1 MAATNPQTLFTEGK
15 CYECNGPLTPAM
27 IMRLALEA
35 RILTTLVP
43 GADTSASALLAY
55 ASCYS
60 CYGASLGELME
71 LALLDQI
78 SQAL

>member
-1 MAATNPQTLFTEGK
+1 
-15 CYECNGPLTPAM
+15 M
-27 IMRLALEA
+27 IMKLALEA
-35 RILTTLVP
+35 RILTGLVP
-43 GADTSASALLAY
+43 GADTTPAALLAY

-60 CYGASLGELME
+60 CFGASLGELME